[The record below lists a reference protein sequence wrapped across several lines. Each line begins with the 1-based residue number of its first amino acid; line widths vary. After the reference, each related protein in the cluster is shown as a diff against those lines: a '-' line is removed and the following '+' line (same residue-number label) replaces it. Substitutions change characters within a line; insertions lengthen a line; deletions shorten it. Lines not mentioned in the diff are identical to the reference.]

1 MCWPAHSNSLRLGK
15 AGVEVRDHHLVGR
28 TPYRRSLIFPGM
40 SGKTPRRAVTAWMR
54 DLSVREQR
62 SPGAIQ

>member
-28 TPYRRSLIFPGM
+28 TTCRRSLIFPGM
-40 SGKTPRRAVTAWMR
+40 SGKTPRRAVTAWMP